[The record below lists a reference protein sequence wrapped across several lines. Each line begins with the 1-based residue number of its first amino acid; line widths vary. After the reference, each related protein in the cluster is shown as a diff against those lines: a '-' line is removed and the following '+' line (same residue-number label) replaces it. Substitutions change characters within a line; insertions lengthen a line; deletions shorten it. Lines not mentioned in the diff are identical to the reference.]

1 MKRIS
6 IIRTFAVISLSAAML
21 QSCNMTN
28 MNNLTVTVPGSDKIT
43 IASAEMASE
52 EINTGMVSEIK
63 IENLAKL
70 RFSNEIPDGMMRIT
84 YPENLKD
91 IFTVD
96 VHDGKLVSGFSSS
109 VKFENRDN
117 IPTITLPISSA
128 VEDIYAQGTVEI
140 SSNDTLRTDELDIR
154 SSGASSIGL
163 QLECETIDIEISGA
177 SKLDLSGKCANV
189 SIETSGASAIN
200 CGDFYADYCEISCS
214 GASKAT
220 VYAEKEISIDCSGGS
235 YVTVKGNGKIVRQSV
250 SGASKINKE

>member
-109 VKFENRDN
+109 VKFESRED
-117 IPTITLPISSA
+117 IPTITLPVSSA
-128 VEDIYAQGTVEI
+128 IEEILAQGAVEI
-140 SSNDTLRTDELDIR
+140 NSTDTLRVEDLEIK
-154 SSGASSIGL
+154 SSGASSISL
-163 QLECETIDIEISGA
+163 MLECESIDIDISGA
-177 SKLDLSGKCANV
+177 SKLDLSGKCTK
-189 SIETSGASAIN
+189 SSFETSGASAIS
-200 CGDFYADYCEISCS
+200 CGNLYADYCEIKCS
-214 GASKAT
+214 GASNAT
-220 VYAEKEISIDCSGGS
+220 VYVEKEISIECSGGS
-235 YVTVKGNGKIVRQSV
+235 KVTVKGNGKIVRQST
-250 SGASKINKE
+250 SGASKITKE